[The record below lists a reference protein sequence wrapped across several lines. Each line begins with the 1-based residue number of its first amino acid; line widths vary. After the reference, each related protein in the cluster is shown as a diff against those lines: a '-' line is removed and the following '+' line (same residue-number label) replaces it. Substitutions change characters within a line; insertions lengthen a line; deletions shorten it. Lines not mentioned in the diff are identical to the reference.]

1 MKEKKKI
8 PVWGSIKQ
16 QLNEKS
22 KEELID
28 LIKKIFDF
36 SPEAQAML
44 QANMI
49 ESSDKTAIELFR
61 ENIKKNFTVN
71 RGFSKNMLTDSKR
84 MIQEY
89 SKTTKNT
96 VGIID
101 LLLTYLE
108 SGTEYTV
115 VNGDINEPFYDSLE
129 SAFNE
134 MSNMIRICGKDTY
147 KQFKTRINNLTKDA
161 DSIGWGYGDF
171 LIEEVELLK
180 VEFS

>member
-1 MKEKKKI
+1 MKEKKKV

-22 KEELID
+22 KDELIE

-36 SPEAQAML
+36 SSDAQAIL
-44 QANMI
+44 QANMV
-49 ESSDKTAIELFR
+49 ESSDNATLELFR
-61 ENIKKNFTVN
+61 ENIRKNFTIN

-89 SKTTKNT
+89 SKTTRNT

-101 LLLTYLE
+101 LLLTFIE

-129 SAFNE
+129 SAFEE
-134 MSNMIRICGKDTY
+134 MSNMIRICGVDIY
-147 KQFKTRINNLTKDA
+147 KQFSDRISALTVNA
-161 DSIGWGYGDF
+161 DKIGWGYGDF
-171 LIEEVELLK
+171 LIEEVK
-180 VEFS
+180 VLQKEF